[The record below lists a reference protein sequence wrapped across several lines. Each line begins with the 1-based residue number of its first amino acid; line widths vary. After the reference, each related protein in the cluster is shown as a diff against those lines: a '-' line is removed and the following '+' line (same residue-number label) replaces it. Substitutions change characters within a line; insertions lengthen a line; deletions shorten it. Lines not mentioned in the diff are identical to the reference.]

1 MTHIY
6 GLSDKE
12 FKITTITMLRDQLE
26 TCMKEKK
33 KKKKA
38 SAKKT
43 EAIEKIK

>member
-1 MTHIY
+1 
-6 GLSDKE
+6 
-12 FKITTITMLRDQLE
+12 MLRDQLE
-26 TCMKEKK
+26 TCMKER